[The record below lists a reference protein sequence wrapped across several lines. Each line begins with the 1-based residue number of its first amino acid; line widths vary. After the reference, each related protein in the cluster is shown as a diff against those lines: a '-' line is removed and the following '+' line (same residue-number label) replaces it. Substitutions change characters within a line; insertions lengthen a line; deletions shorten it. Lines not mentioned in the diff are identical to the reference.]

1 LCWLAAVALLLGGVG
16 LASAPIAVRL
26 LVPVP
31 LGLALL
37 LGAVIRS
44 RAEKTAAGELLAA
57 AALSSVGLLVAVA
70 AGISTMIALSA
81 WGAWCVAF
89 GSATIA
95 VRTVISSARQ
105 PIAMPR
111 RIGVPLAVTA
121 IGLVLVTAGLVPAF
135 VFLAFVPTLALTLGL
150 SARPPSPRRLRGI
163 GWMLVGAT
171 TFAAATLAGG
181 SRLGPSLPS
190 GSSRI
195 RHILPSG

>member
-1 LCWLAAVALLLGGVG
+1 
-16 LASAPIAVRL
+16 
-26 LVPVP
+26 
-31 LGLALL
+31 
-37 LGAVIRS
+37 
-44 RAEKTAAGELLAA
+44 
-57 AALSSVGLLVAVA
+57 
-70 AGISTMIALSA
+70 
-81 WGAWCVAF
+81 
-89 GSATIA
+89 
-95 VRTVISSARQ
+95 
-105 PIAMPR
+105 MPR